1 MNKKSWPMR
10 RMMMAKTDTSERG
23 FEARIVRRLTGV
35 SQPEY
40 NHDLSLTDFAAT
52 HNGYVQ
58 GQAKDYNR
66 DVALDVVQLLA
77 FLHTTQPDAVETLE
91 LSVEGIK
98 RTQFLHRLQG
108 EITKRGVV
116 DVLRKGISHG
126 PVHLDLYKWLPT
138 PGNPAAAEAFNKNI
152 FSVTRQLRYSND
164 CGNELD
170 MVIFIN
176 GLPVLTFELKN
187 SLTKQTL
194 ADAIVQ
200 YQTTREPRELLFQL
214 GRCVAHIAVDDVE
227 AAFCTELKGK
237 TSWFLPFNQGWNSG
251 AGNPPNPNGL
261 KTDYMWKSVLT
272 RESLANI
279 IESFA
284 QVVEEEE
291 IDAKGK
297 KRKKRK
303 QIFPRYHQLRTVRA
317 LLRRARA
324 DGVGNRYLIQHSAG
338 SGKSNTIA
346 WLAHQLVELRTAANP
361 LTTQFDS
368 IIVITDRRALDTQIA
383 RTIKGYDHV
392 ASIFGHSDNAQELRS
407 FLQKGKKIIVTTV
420 QKFPFILD
428 ELGDL
433 SSKKFALLIDEAH
446 SSQGGKTTTRMHEA
460 LGGKVGE
467 EDFEEDA
474 TQSAVN
480 AEIEKRIQSRKLLM
494 NASYFAFT
502 ATPKN
507 KTLELFGERI
517 VIGDEVQFRSP
528 EELTYTTKQ
537 AIQEKFILDV
547 VENYTSYDSFYQVA
561 KTVEDDPEFDKMKAL
576 KKIRHYVESHDKA
589 IRSKAEIM
597 VDHFITQVVGKHKI
611 GGKARA
617 MIVCNGISRAIDYFR
632 EVSDYL
638 IQIKSPYKAIV
649 AYSGDFEIGGEKKT
663 EADLNHFPSKDI
675 PAKLKQDP
683 YRFLIVA
690 NKFVTGFDEPLLHT
704 MYVDKPLAG
713 VLAVQTLSRLNRAH
727 PQKHDTFVLDFA
739 DNAEAVKAAF
749 QDYYRATIQTG
760 ETDPNKLHDLKAE
773 LDGLQV
779 YSWQQVEDLV
789 SLYLGGADR
798 DKLDPIL
805 DLCVEEYKENL
816 DEDGQVR
823 FKGKAKAF
831 VRSYSFLAAILS
843 YGHPAWEKLSVFLNF
858 LIPKLPAPKEE
869 DLSKG
874 VLESV
879 DMDSYRV
886 EAKASLKMAMED
898 IDAAVEPVP
907 ASSSGG
913 VSEPEIDRLSNIIK
927 TFNDL
932 FGNIDWK
939 DEDQIH
945 KVLTEEIP
953 ARVARDKAYQNAQ
966 VNSDRQNAKLEHDKA
981 LHRVVLELLADHTEL
996 FKQFSDNS
1004 NFKRWLTD
1012 MVFDVTYK
1020 KHLSNQL
1027 VSDELKKRVQDVIRD
1042 RFGEAEIWSHAAS
1055 LLIDR
1060 LMGNGRSSIGLADLA
1075 MIEESSGFSVSHI
1088 LFPVLNLLSANDV
1101 GLLHRE
1107 FLRMDASHAQYTISF
1122 DEVRFMSSG
1131 MQTDRDWAEGLSI
1144 RWTLPKT
1151 QDSAHG

>member
-1 MNKKSWPMR
+1 
-10 RMMMAKTDTSERG
+10 MAKTDTSERW
-23 FEARIVRRLTGV
+23 FEARVVRGLTGV
-35 SQPEY
+35 PQPEY
-40 NHDLSLTDFAAT
+40 SHELAPTDFAAT

-58 GQAKDYNR
+58 GKPTDYNR
-66 DVALDVVQLLA
+66 DVALDVAQLLA
-77 FLHTTQPDAVETLE
+77 FLQATQPKAVDTLE
-91 LSVEGIK
+91 LAADGIK
-98 RTQFLHRLQG
+98 CTQFLHRLQG

-116 DVLRKGISHG
+116 DVLRKGVSHG
-126 PVHLDLYKWLPT
+126 PVHVDLYKLLPT
-138 PGNPAAAEAFNKNI
+138 PGNAAAADAFDKNI
-152 FSVTRQLRYSND
+152 FSVTRQVRYSND
-164 CGNELD
+164 SGNELD
-170 MVIFIN
+170 LMIFIN

-194 ADAIVQ
+194 ADAIIQ
-200 YQTTREPRELLFQL
+200 YQTTRSPQELLFQL
-214 GRCVAHIAVDDVE
+214 GRCVAHIAVDDAE

-237 TSWFLPFNQGWNSG
+237 ASWFLPFNQGWNSG
-251 AGNPPNPNGL
+251 AGNPPNPDGL
-261 KTDYMWKSVLT
+261 KTDYLWKQVLT

-279 IESFA
+279 IESYA
-284 QVVEEEE
+284 QVVEEE
-291 IDAKGK
+291 DAEASVK

-303 QIFPRYHQLRTVRA
+303 QIFPRFHQLRTVRA
-317 LLRRARA
+317 LLRRAHT
-324 DGVGNRYLIQHSAG
+324 DGVGKRYLIQHSAG

-346 WLAHQLVELRTAANP
+346 WLAHQLVELRRKDDPMTAR
-361 LTTQFDS
+361 FDS

-392 ASIFGHSDNAQELRS
+392 AAIFGHSDNAQELREY
-407 FLQKGKKIIVTTV
+407 LRRGKKIIVTTV

-433 SSKKFALLIDEAH
+433 SGKSFALLIDEAH
-446 SSQGGKTTTRMHEA
+446 SSQGGKTTARMHEA
-460 LGGKVGE
+460 LGGKVAEASANYKLGE
-467 EDFEEDA
+467 EEVFEEDT
-474 TQSAVN
+474 TQDAVN
-480 AEIEKRIQSRKLLM
+480 AEIEKRIQSRKLLS

-507 KTLELFGERI
+507 KTLELFGEKI
-517 VIGDEVQFRSP
+517 AIGNKVQFRSP

-547 VENYTSYDSFYQVA
+547 VENYTNYDSFYQVA
-561 KTVEDDPEFDKMKAL
+561 KTVEDDPEFDKLKAL

-589 IRSKAEIM
+589 IRRKAEIM
-597 VDHFITQVVGKHKI
+597 VDHFVAQVAGKQKI

-617 MIVCNGISRAIDYFR
+617 MIVCNGIARAIDYFR

-638 IQIKSPYKAIV
+638 TQIKSPYKAIV
-649 AYSGDFEIGGEKKT
+649 AYSGDFEIDGLRKA
-663 EADLNHFPSKDI
+663 EADLNGFPSKDI

-760 ETDPNKLHDLKAE
+760 ETDANKLHDLKAE
-773 LDGLQV
+773 LDGQQV

-789 SLYLGGADR
+789 ALYLNGADR

-805 DLCVEEYKENL
+805 DACVAEYADKL
-816 DEDGQVR
+816 GEDGQVQ

-831 VRSYSFLAAILS
+831 VRSYGFLAAILS
-843 YGHPAWEKLSVFLNF
+843 YGHPAWEKLSIFLNF

-886 EAKASLKMAMED
+886 EAQAALKMAMD
-898 IDAAVEPVP
+898 DADATVDPVP
-907 ASSSGG
+907 PSRGG
-913 VSEPEIDRLSNIIK
+913 GKGEPDIDRLSNIIQ

-939 DEDQIH
+939 DEDKIR
-945 KVLTEEIP
+945 KIITEEIP
-953 ARVARDKAYQNAQ
+953 TRVAQDKAYQNAQ
-966 VNSDRQNAKLEHDKA
+966 ANSDRQNAKLEHDKA
-981 LHRVVLELLADHTEL
+981 LNRVVLELLSDHTEL
-996 FKQFSDNS
+996 FKQFSDNPS
-1004 NFKRWLTD
+1004 FKRWLTD
-1012 MVFDVTYK
+1012 MVFDSTYR
-1020 KHLSNQL
+1020 SGVVPPRGSPQT
-1027 VSDELKKRVQDVIRD
+1027 
-1042 RFGEAEIWSHAAS
+1042 GAS
-1055 LLIDR
+1055 
-1060 LMGNGRSSIGLADLA
+1060 
-1075 MIEESSGFSVSHI
+1075 V
-1088 LFPVLNLLSANDV
+1088 
-1101 GLLHRE
+1101 
-1107 FLRMDASHAQYTISF
+1107 
-1122 DEVRFMSSG
+1122 
-1131 MQTDRDWAEGLSI
+1131 
-1144 RWTLPKT
+1144 
-1151 QDSAHG
+1151 

>member
-1 MNKKSWPMR
+1 
-10 RMMMAKTDTSERG
+10 MAKTDTSERG

-638 IQIKSPYKAIV
+638 IQIKSPYKAMV

>member
-1 MNKKSWPMR
+1 
-10 RMMMAKTDTSERG
+10 MAKTDTSERG

>member
-638 IQIKSPYKAIV
+638 IQIKSPYKAMV

>member
-1 MNKKSWPMR
+1 
-10 RMMMAKTDTSERG
+10 MAKTDTSERW
-23 FEARIVRRLTGV
+23 FEARIVRGLTGAP
-35 SQPEY
+35 QPEY
-40 NHDLSLTDFAAT
+40 NHELAATDFAAT

-58 GQAKDYNR
+58 GKPTDYNR

-77 FLHTTQPDAVETLE
+77 FLQATQPDAVATLE
-91 LSVEGIK
+91 LESEGIK

-116 DVLRKGISHG
+116 DVVRKGVSHG
-126 PVHLDLYKWLPT
+126 PVHIDLYKLLPT
-138 PGNPAAAEAFNKNI
+138 PGNATSAEAFGKNI
-152 FSVTRQLRYSND
+152 FSVTRQVRYSND
-164 CGNELD
+164 SGNELD

-200 YQTTREPRELLFQL
+200 YQTTRSPQELLFQL
-214 GRCVAHIAVDDVE
+214 GRCMAHIAVDDAE
-227 AAFCTELKGK
+227 AAFCTEIKGK
-237 TSWFLPFNQGWNSG
+237 ASWFLPFNQGWNSG

-261 KTDYMWKSVLT
+261 KTDYLWNSILT

-291 IDAKGK
+291 ADSTGK

-303 QIFPRYHQLRTVRA
+303 QIFPRFHQLRTVRA

-324 DGVGNRYLIQHSAG
+324 DGVGKRYLIQHSAG

-346 WLAHQLVELRTAANP
+346 WLAHQLVELRTAADP
-361 LTTQFDS
+361 LTAQFDS

-392 ASIFGHSDNAQELRS
+392 ASIFGHSDNAQELREY
-407 FLQKGKKIIVTTV
+407 LRRGKKIIVTTV

-433 SSKKFALLIDEAH
+433 SGKKFALLIDEAH
-446 SSQGGKTTTRMHEA
+446 SSQGGKTTARMHEA
-460 LGGKVGE
+460 LGGKTE

-474 TQSAVN
+474 TQDAVN
-480 AEIEKRIQSRKLLM
+480 AEVEKRIQSRKLLS

-507 KTLELFGERI
+507 KTLELFGEKI
-517 VIGDEVQFRSP
+517 VVGDKVQFRSP
-528 EELTYTTKQ
+528 EGLTYTTKQ

-561 KTVEDDPEFDKMKAL
+561 KTVEDDPEFDKVKAL

-589 IRSKAEIM
+589 IRLKAEIM
-597 VDHFITQVVGKHKI
+597 VDHFVAQVAGKQKI

-617 MIVCNGISRAIDYFR
+617 MIVCNGIARAIDYFR

-638 IQIKSPYKAIV
+638 AQIKSPYKAIV
-649 AYSGDFEIGGEKKT
+649 AYSGDVEIGGEKKT
-663 EADLNHFPSKDI
+663 EADLNGFPSKDI
-675 PAKLKQDP
+675 PVNLKQDP

-739 DNAEAVKAAF
+739 DNAEAVKVAF

-760 ETDPNKLHDLKAE
+760 ETDANKLHDLKAE
-773 LDGLQV
+773 LDGQQV

-789 SLYLGGADR
+789 ALYLGGADR

-805 DLCVEEYKENL
+805 DACVEEYQENL
-816 DEDGQVR
+816 GEDGQVK

-831 VRSYSFLAAILS
+831 IRSYGFLAAILN
-843 YGHPAWEKLSVFLNF
+843 YGHPAWEKLSIFLNF

-879 DMDSYRV
+879 DMDSYRL
-886 EAKASLKMAMED
+886 EAQAALKMAMD
-898 IDAAVEPVP
+898 DTDATVDPVP
-907 ASSSGG
+907 PSGG
-913 VSEPEIDRLSNIIK
+913 GGKGEPEIDRLSNIIK

-932 FGNIDWK
+932 FGNIGWK
-939 DEDQIH
+939 DEDKIRQVI
-945 KVLTEEIP
+945 TEEIP
-953 ARVARDKAYQNAQ
+953 VRVAQDKAYKNAQANSDKQNA
-966 VNSDRQNAKLEHDKA
+966 RLEHDKA
-981 LHRVVLELLADHTEL
+981 LNRVVLELLSDHTEL
-996 FKQFSDNS
+996 FKQFSDNP

-1012 MVFDVTYK
+1012 TVFDVTYQ
-1020 KHLSNQL
+1020 SQNADGARSGGQIR
-1027 VSDELKKRVQDVIRD
+1027 SRALKVIWE
-1042 RFGEAEIWSHAAS
+1042 RFGVADIWSRAVDTLFERLESSSDS
-1055 LLIDR
+1055 LR
-1060 LMGNGRSSIGLADLA
+1060 LSDLVE
-1075 MIEESSGFSVSHI
+1075 IEEFSGLSVSNI
-1088 LFPVLNLLSANDV
+1088 LFPILNVLSTNDV
-1101 GLLHRE
+1101 GIFRRE
-1107 FLRMDASHAQYTISF
+1107 FLQLDTSATRPSMDF
-1122 DEVRFMSSG
+1122 DEVRRMASAH
-1131 MQTDRDWAEGLSI
+1131 QEEDDWAERLSI
-1144 RWTLPKT
+1144 RWTL
-1151 QDSAHG
+1151 QDARGNMHE

>member
-1 MNKKSWPMR
+1 
-10 RMMMAKTDTSERG
+10 MAKTDTSERG

-1122 DEVRFMSSG
+1122 DEVRLMSSG